1 VSGKFNPSPL
11 SLTPTCRIDIRQ
23 RVRHLSRDPRG
34 DERQKIEKL
43 RTSLAPLLVE
53 LTRLQV
59 NAGVFQCAT
68 TLPLDPTTP
77 LGEQPLADAL
87 EALEA
92 QTYPD
97 IEDPLAHWD
106 AVVQDLDEP
115 PVPIAPQRP
124 PRRASSR
131 RTRSAGPLVEDQILY
146 VPSNQNV
153 TPRDDAI
160 ELGLRKQQAKAQL
173 HQLRELI
180 SHKSFL
186 YSDVIR
192 KAPRKGVRTRTRGTI
207 KGINTQI
214 SLHCQVYSHCRS
226 RLIALGADDETISQ
240 FRELRKEDINASTA
254 ILTPNTPGSTSLKL
268 SWIWHDVSRHILPA
282 VDAELPATDA
292 ATILE
297 CMPS

>member
-1 VSGKFNPSPL
+1 MQCVW
-11 SLTPTCRIDIRQ
+11 
-23 RVRHLSRDPRG
+23 HLSRDPRG
-34 DERQKIEKL
+34 DEHQKIEKL
-43 RTSLAPLLVE
+43 HTSLAPLLVE
-53 LTRLQV
+53 LTQLQV

-77 LGEQPLADAL
+77 LSEQPSADTL
-87 EALEA
+87 EALGA
-92 QTYPD
+92 QAYLD

-115 PVPIAPQRP
+115 PMPIALQQP
-124 PRRASSR
+124 PRRASSWH
-131 RTRSAGPLVEDQILY
+131 TCSAGPLVEDQILY
-146 VPSNQNV
+146 VLSNQNV

-160 ELGLRKQQAKAQL
+160 ELGLRKQQAKVQL
-173 HQLRELI
+173 HQLWELI

-186 YSDVIR
+186 YSDVIHT
-192 KAPRKGVRTRTRGTI
+192 APWKGVRTHTRGTI

-226 RLIALGADDETISQ
+226 QLIALGADNETISQ
-240 FRELRKEDINASTA
+240 FRELRKEHINASTA
-254 ILTPNTPGSTSLKL
+254 ILTPNTPGYTSLKL
-268 SWIWHDVSRHILPA
+268 SWIWHDVSWHILPA
-282 VDAELPATDA
+282 VDAELPTTDA